1 MRGGNMQINPPTKVV
16 YWISAIVAVVGL
28 IFNFVGGDILQDFSI
43 YVVFAGYVLLFLG
56 NTLKGF

>member
-1 MRGGNMQINPPTKVV
+1 MQINPPTKVV
-16 YWISAIVAVVGL
+16 FYCSLVVAVVGL
-28 IFNFVGGDILQDFSI
+28 IFNFVGGEIVPGIAI

>member
-1 MRGGNMQINPPTKVV
+1 VFYSSIVV
-16 YWISAIVAVVGL
+16 VVVGM
-28 IFNFVGGDILQDFSI
+28 IFNFVGGDIVPGIAI